1 MEKILN
7 FTEKTNVVIHSLA
20 LIAAHPDSSTVS
32 VKHIAKVLE
41 VSESYLAKVLQP
53 IVKAGLLESSRG
65 AKGGYALKK
74 KPNKI
79 KILDLILLLEG
90 KFPPSQCLF
99 DRPRC
104 SDEAC
109 PFRRLSTKVKETVIK
124 ELEGFTIADV
134 AKNFKD
140 AFSD

>member
-1 MEKILN
+1 MQKILN
-7 FTEKTNVVIHSLA
+7 ITEKTNVVIHSLA
-20 LIAAHPDSSTVS
+20 FIAAHPEMETVS
-32 VKHIAKVLE
+32 VKMIAKELE

-53 IVKAGLLESSRG
+53 IVKEGLLDSSRG
-65 AKGGYALKK
+65 AKGGYILKK

-79 KILDLILLLEG
+79 KIIDLLLLLEG

-109 PFRRLSTKVKETVIK
+109 PFRRLSEKVKETIIK
-124 ELEGFTIADV
+124 ELDGFTIADV
-134 AKNFKD
+134 AKNFKN
-140 AFSD
+140 